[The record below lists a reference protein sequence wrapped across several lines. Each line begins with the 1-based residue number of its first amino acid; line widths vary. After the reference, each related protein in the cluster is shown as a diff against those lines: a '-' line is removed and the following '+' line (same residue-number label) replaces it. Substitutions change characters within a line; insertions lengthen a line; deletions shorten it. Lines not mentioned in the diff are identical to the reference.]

1 MTSYVLI
8 SLKEANIEIP
18 VGAQSKAISF
28 ISSYSGN
35 SSYPLALISYALHLT
50 DRQTE
55 GKIRLSALM
64 EKLASSKHN
73 KGKYQQ
79 HSFKNF

>member
-18 VGAQSKAISF
+18 DGAQSKAISF

-35 SSYPLALISYALHLT
+35 NTYPLALISYALYLT
-50 DRQTE
+50 DKQTE
-55 GKIRLSALM
+55 GKMRLSALM
-64 EKLASSKHN
+64 EKLASTKQN
-73 KGKYQQ
+73 KGKY
-79 HSFKNF
+79 